1 MSYILHYG
9 GKETTWTET
18 CAIDLH
24 KSQMIN
30 LEYMLGSSDQS
41 IILEMNA
48 NEIKK
53 ILKLITGENDP
64 QEIDI
69 NSLFF
74 ILVLTNQ
81 NLNNE

>member
-1 MSYILHYG
+1 
-9 GKETTWTET
+9 
-18 CAIDLH
+18 
-24 KSQMIN
+24 
-30 LEYMLGSSDQS
+30 MLL
-41 IILEMNA
+41 ILEMNA